1 MAPSHLILFLLLSV
15 ITEVHPRSFGAPT
28 EACADILPLGHIN
41 AGFSSMDV
49 STIPYALNLSV
60 FDLDGGISY
69 VPGMTY
75 TSKSNTH
82 TTIMLASIA
91 PSVATMCTIMYEH
104 WAVWST

>member
-41 AGFSSMDV
+41 AGFLSMDV

-60 FDLDGGISY
+60 FDLDGGQSY

-82 TTIMLASIA
+82 TRLCWPVLLPPWPPCAQ
-91 PSVATMCTIMYEH
+91 
-104 WAVWST
+104 